1 MKSFLAQA
9 VDTLPELPLGPQTGA
24 QLMAIIDTITNWI
37 FAGFAVFAVIM
48 TILAALQFVK
58 DGGTPLKVAEARSKL
73 IWAAIGIGV
82 ALLSR
87 GFVPVMRSIM
97 GA

>member
-1 MKSFLAQA
+1 MP
-9 VDTLPELPLGPQTGA
+9 VLPEGPQSGE
-24 QLMAIIDTITNWI
+24 QLMVIIDTITNWI
-37 FAGFAVFAVIM
+37 FAGFVTLAVVM
-48 TILAALQFVK
+48 VILAAIQFVK

-73 IWAAIGIGV
+73 IWAAIGVGV

-87 GFVPVMRSIM
+87 GFVPVMRNIL